1 MKGIV
6 VAQRGRQEDLNSIS
20 WWLISLFCTNDVPI
34 AFLLLME
41 KDGRIRGS
49 TRINMLAMGS

>member
-1 MKGIV
+1 MIGIV

-41 KDGRIRGS
+41 KDEELGDQRE
-49 TRINMLAMGS
+49 

>member
-1 MKGIV
+1 MGIA

-20 WWLISLFCTNDVPI
+20 WWLISLFCTNHVPI

-41 KDGRIRGS
+41 KDEELGDQGE
-49 TRINMLAMGS
+49 